1 MNSGSMTCWALGI
14 EHWALGI
21 GHWALGIGHWGIG
34 ELGHWASGIGALGHC
49 AVEATPAHYEP
60 LSKGPR
66 SQYSGIVWRAACDT
80 LVRTSC
86 WLTLT
91 DPARIMTPPGW
102 KSPWQSAK
110 RSSAS
115 KEYLVSVSQGR

>member
-14 EHWALGI
+14 
-21 GHWALGIGHWGIG
+21 
-34 ELGHWASGIGALGHC
+34 GHWASGIGHWASGIGHRALGHWGIGLL
-49 AVEATPAHYEP
+49 ELLLLNAHYEP
-60 LSKGPR
+60 ISKGPR

-80 LVRTSC
+80 LVRTCC
-86 WLTLT
+86 WLTFT

-115 KEYLVSVSQGR
+115 KEYLVSVCQGR